1 MITHTPFTIGDR
13 YALLGSFG
21 VPGVPGKF
29 EVRSNNDRVKRPM
42 LIVVHE
48 NWHKASRRER
58 IAPVFVVQF
67 EADGRKKCIE
77 QKEAMPSKKINFAD
91 FNRRIVELFTWNEME
106 HTGQCHHC

>member
-48 NWHKASRRER
+48 NWHEAGRRER
-58 IAPVFVVQF
+58 VAPVVVVQF

-77 QKEAMPSKKINFAD
+77 QNEALPSKQMNLAD
-91 FNRRIVELFTWNEME
+91 FSRRAVELFQRNEME
-106 HTGQCHHC
+106 RTGQCLHF